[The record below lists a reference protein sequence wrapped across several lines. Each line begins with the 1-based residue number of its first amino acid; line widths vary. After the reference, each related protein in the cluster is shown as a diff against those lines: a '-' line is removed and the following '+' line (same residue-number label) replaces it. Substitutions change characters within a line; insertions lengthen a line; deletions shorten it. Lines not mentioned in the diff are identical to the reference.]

1 MSYCDGNCKYLDKNK
16 HKCTLT
22 GEKLT
27 YMKQSRP
34 IAFEVHEHNSFC
46 EEVCRDWR
54 LRNDRAGSSR
64 NYR

>member
-1 MSYCDGNCKYLDKNK
+1 
-16 HKCTLT
+16 
-22 GEKLT
+22 
-27 YMKQSRP
+27 MKQSRP